1 MSCRASMARRAC
13 AAGLSAALLS
23 MPLSACSR
31 ADAASGASSATASSS
46 AVSVSVDPD
55 IDHLIQVA
63 DHVSDSDLDPSYED
77 GESTKIQLSD
87 AGCSVSGTGA
97 SADGSKVT
105 ITAAGT
111 YVVSG
116 TLSNGQIVVNAG
128 DEKVQIVL
136 NDAHVTSA
144 DSAALFVRGAK
155 KVWVTLADGT
165 SSSLSTTGAYAQDA
179 ELSIDAA
186 VWCKSDL
193 TFNGSGAL
201 SVSSASGHGIA
212 CKDELV
218 LVSGS
223 VSVDAAR
230 SAIQAKDSAY
240 VIGGSWTLVAGTD
253 GIHCGDDDDAEKGS
267 VVVAGGDLSIKATS
281 DGIDAGNVLEVDG
294 GSISVSAGD
303 DGLHADRALQVDG
316 GTIDV
321 AECYEGLEGSTVTI
335 NAGEVSIVSTDD
347 GVNAAG
353 DPDDTSSEGDSA
365 SSDDSDSGTAPASD
379 GADAAG
385 QPPSMDDGGAAGQPG
400 GEQVAGASKQ
410 PAQDGFGNGGMDY
423 DSTAQVT
430 INGGK
435 LTIQA
440 SGDGIDSNGDL
451 TVTGG
456 EVYVFGPTSGGDG
469 SLDYGGTGTIT
480 GGVVVCAGSSGMAQ
494 NFGSTSTQV
503 SIMVSAEGQE
513 GDCIKLSGSDGKV
526 LAQAT
531 AATAYSCV
539 IVSAPSIQT
548 NETYTLTCGDASSEI
563 TPDST
568 SYSNVGRAGGGGDGD
583 RRDAGGNG
591 GPGGAGPQGAGG
603 KDGSGGGDPGAPGSA
618 A

>member
-31 ADAASGASSATASSS
+31 ADAASGASSATASSNT
-46 AVSVSVDPD
+46 AAVSVDPD
-55 IDHLIQVA
+55 IEHLISVS
-63 DHVSDSDLDPSYED
+63 DHVSDRDLDPGYEV
-77 GESTKIQLSD
+77 GEATTIQLSD
-87 AGCSVSGTGA
+87 SGCSVSGQGA
-97 SADGSKVT
+97 SANGSTLT
-105 ITAAGT
+105 ISAAGV
-111 YVVSG
+111 YVISG
-116 TLSNGQIVVNAG
+116 TLSKGQIVIDAN
-128 DEKVQIVL
+128 DEKVQLIL
-136 NDAHVTSA
+136 SDSHVTSA
-144 DSAALFVRGAK
+144 DSAAILVRSAK
-155 KVWVTLADGT
+155 KVWVTLAEGT
-165 SSSLSTTGAYAQDA
+165 SSSLSTSGDYAQGDD
-179 ELSIDAA
+179 LSIDAA

-193 TFNGSGAL
+193 TFNGSGSL
-201 SVSSASGHGIA
+201 SVSSAKGHGIA

-240 VIGGSWTLVAGTD
+240 VIGGTWTLVAGTD

-267 VVVAGGDLSIKATS
+267 VVVAGGELSIKASS

-294 GSISVSAGD
+294 GSISVAAGD
-303 DGLHADRALQVDG
+303 DGLHAERALQVDG

-321 AECYEGLEGSTVTI
+321 TECYEGLEGSTVTM

-353 DPDDTSSEGDSA
+353 DPDDASSGESGA
-365 SSDDSDSGTAPASD
+365 SSDVSDPGADTAGD
-379 GADAAG
+379 GADAPEQPSSMGGGAG
-385 QPPSMDDGGAAGQPG
+385 PGGGSGQLGAAGGEEARG
-400 GEQVAGASKQ
+400 GSEQ
-410 PAQDGFGNGGMDY
+410 PAQDGFANGDMDY

-469 SLDYGGTGTIT
+469 SLDFGGTGTIT

-494 NFGSTSTQV
+494 NFGSSSTQA
-503 SIMVSAEGQE
+503 SLMMSAEGQA
-513 GDCIKLSGSDGKV
+513 GDRIKLTDSDGQV

-539 IVSAPSIQT
+539 IASSPGIQT
-548 NETYTLTCGDASSEI
+548 GQTYTLTCGDASSEI

-568 SYSNVGRAGGGGDGD
+568 SYSNVSRTMD
-583 RRDAGGNG
+583 
-591 GPGGAGPQGAGG
+591 AGPQGGQGPGAGDGPGSVGGPGAGG
-603 KDGSGGGDPGAPGSA
+603 VAAAGA
-618 A
+618 